1 MNRYIFLLFLLVAF
15 SCRKAPETAQD
26 VLTPSPMMCVP
37 VLSDADWYTQNT
49 PAPLLEGMDVIHYPV
64 TTTSAEAQKYF
75 DQGLLLSYAFNH
87 AEAARSFYQ
96 ASRLDSTCA
105 MCYWGFAFVLGP
117 NYNAGMEADHYA
129 RAYTAIQKAVALSDK
144 VTPKEKVLINAMA
157 LRYTPEAPADRR
169 SLDSAYMVAMKQ
181 AHLQFPDDV
190 DIAALYAESLMD
202 MHPWDLWNRDGTPK
216 PWTPEILKAIEVSI
230 RINPRHPGGH
240 HYYIHAL
247 EASPYPEKALAS
259 AKVFDDGLVSHA
271 GHLVH
276 MPSHI
281 YINTGDYHLGS
292 LANINAL
299 KQDSLYV
306 TQCHAFGAYPLAYY
320 PHNYHFLAA
329 TATLEG
335 KYEWAIDA
343 AEKMAQHVNHKG
355 MLIPDLATLQHFYSI
370 PYFIRVKFGK
380 WDEILRIGPPD
391 SALIYPMAIRHYAR
405 GMAFASKKDLNHA
418 REELDALRAIGA
430 MDTLQKLTIWGINSL
445 ASITT
450 IAQDVLEAE
459 IAAASDHHEDAIRL
473 LRDAVTLEDQLNYNE
488 PPDWFFSVR
497 HLLGDELI
505 RAGKAEEAIG
515 VFEEDLNNFP
525 KNGWALS
532 GLALAQ
538 RESHQPD
545 KADAT
550 EKLFKEAWAYAD
562 VELDGSVVAE
572 EQK

>member
-1 MNRYIFLLFLLVAF
+1 MLVLAI
-15 SCRKAPETAQD
+15 SCRREPQVSQD
-26 VLTPSPMMCVP
+26 IITPSPMMCVP
-37 VLSDADWYTQNT
+37 QLSDADWYTQNT
-49 PAPLLEGMDVIHYPV
+49 PAPLLEGMDMLHYPV
-64 TTTSAEAQKYF
+64 TTSSAEAQKYF

-96 ASRLDSTCA
+96 ATRLDSTCA

-129 RAYTAIQKAVALSDK
+129 RAYDAIQKAVTLSDH
-144 VTPKEKVLINAMA
+144 VTPKEKVLIGAMA
-157 LRYTPEAPADRR
+157 LRYTPEAPDDRR
-169 SLDSAYMVAMKQ
+169 SLDSAYMEAMKQ

-202 MHPWDLWNRDGTPK
+202 MHPWDLWNKDGTPK
-216 PWTPEILKAIEVSI
+216 PWTPEIIKAIEVTI
-230 RINPRHPGGH
+230 HTNPNHPGGH
-240 HYYIHAL
+240 HYFIHAL

-259 AKVFDDGLVSHA
+259 AKVFDDGLVAHA

-299 KQDSLYV
+299 KQDSMYV
-306 TQCHAFGAYPLAYY
+306 TQCHAYGAYPLAYY

-335 KYEWAIDA
+335 KYSWAIDA

-355 MLIPDLATLQHFYSI
+355 MLIPDLATLQHFYAI
-370 PYFIRVKFGK
+370 PYFIRIKFGK
-380 WDEILRIGPPD
+380 WDEILRIGAPD
-391 SALIYPMAIRHYAR
+391 TALIYPQAIRHYAR
-405 GMAFASKKDLNHA
+405 GMAYVGKGDIEHA
-418 REELDALRAIGA
+418 REELDALRRIGSL
-430 MDTLQKLTIWGINSL
+430 DTLQKLTIWGINTL
-445 ASITT
+445 ASVTD
-450 IAQDVLEAE
+450 IAQQVLEAE
-459 IAAASDHHEDAIRL
+459 ILAASGQYDNAVQL
-473 LRDAVTLEDQLNYNE
+473 LTKAVALEDQLNYNE

-497 HLLGDELI
+497 HILGHELL
-505 RAGKAEEAIG
+505 RAGKPEEAIA
-515 VFEEDLNNFP
+515 VYEADLMNFP

-532 GLALAQ
+532 GLVKAQ
-538 RESHQPD
+538 QAAHQSD
-545 KADAT
+545 KSEET
-550 EKLFKEAWAYAD
+550 EKLFKTAWAYAD
-562 VELDGSVVAE
+562 VQLDGSVVAQ